1 MNKINDSYIFL
12 IIRKV
17 KKLLVA
23 FVIKIIVSPA
33 VFSPCDLLFSVALSI
48 HHKLQSAYLLDEFSV
63 DSNLCK
69 NEVFSC
75 PKTECKS
82 CCYGRWSPFSAKYGE
97 FKIPFNAKFWSLYLL
112 FHEVV
117 EVHNYQIY
125 SSFDV
130 F

>member
-63 DSNLCK
+63 DSNL
-69 NEVFSC
+69 
-75 PKTECKS
+75 
-82 CCYGRWSPFSAKYGE
+82 
-97 FKIPFNAKFWSLYLL
+97 
-112 FHEVV
+112 
-117 EVHNYQIY
+117 
-125 SSFDV
+125 
-130 F
+130 